1 MAEAP
6 LSAGKA
12 RGARILSV
20 LRNSGMVAVFAALF
34 LVLSIFVPF
43 FFTAAN
49 LVGLLLS
56 VSMVGMGASTMLFCL
71 ASGEIDISVESIV
84 ALSGVMSAVLVNL
97 TGSVSMGV
105 LGGAIIGAAIGLANG
120 VVVAK
125 FKINSLI
132 ATLAMMQIVRGLGF
146 IVSKGSAIGVSEPG
160 FFAIGN
166 SFFLKVPMPVW
177 ITAAC
182 FIVFGVVF
190 KKTAFGRETRAVGG
204 DAESARLAG
213 IDVARVKIAIFTL
226 QGLVVGVAGVVLA
239 SRMTSGQPNTSTGYS
254 LDVVSAC
261 VLGGV
266 SLSGGVGTV
275 SGTIAGILVMGTVQ
289 NAMGLLNMPTFYQY
303 VTRGLILLSAVL
315 FDRFRTGRRR

>member
-1 MAEAP
+1 
-6 LSAGKA
+6 
-12 RGARILSV
+12 
-20 LRNSGMVAVFAALF
+20 
-34 LVLSIFVPF
+34 
-43 FFTAAN
+43 
-49 LVGLLLS
+49 
-56 VSMVGMGASTMLFCL
+56 MLFCL

-190 KKTAFGRETRAVGG
+190 KKTAFGRETRAV